1 MQSQTPHTHSLLC
14 GTPVSVLVESAG
26 AKLRVLRGAFIHS
39 FIHSVKVK
47 WAPILPGVEHAEC
60 TW

>member
-14 GTPVSVLVESAG
+14 GTPISVLVESAE
-26 AKLRVLRGAFIHS
+26 AKLRVLRGA